1 MIQQSFQT
9 TYQRSSVSQGPA
21 RSAVRRGSSNA
32 KRQARPARKAG
43 GKAPSPPAQERLR
56 LVAQR
61 LFSKYGFNGV
71 SLRTI
76 TDEAQVN
83 IAAVNYYYGSKHNL
97 YAEVVKYHMTAVLE
111 ARLERLQALEDEFRR
126 RGKPPSLRVVFES
139 WLIPSLDLYYRPEG
153 DGPAI
158 LGLALQLDSVVG
170 PEGLA
175 KVLQPYADY
184 LRRLYALLGACLP
197 RMSPDMIIWRFECA
211 TAMVFNLLGQPD
223 WQIRVPHDY
232 CNIADRKL
240 MHQRL
245 LESALTLFRADS

>member
-1 MIQQSFQT
+1 MS
-9 TYQRSSVSQGPA
+9 RGRA
-21 RSAVRRGSSNA
+21 RATLRRGSSNV
-32 KRQARPARKAG
+32 KRQARPARRAG
-43 GKAPSPPAQERLR
+43 GKAPAPPAQERLR
-56 LVAQR
+56 VVAQR
-61 LFSKYGFNGV
+61 LFSEYGFNGV

-76 TDEAQVN
+76 TDEAGVN
-83 IAAVNYYYGSKHNL
+83 IAAVNYYYGSKQNL
-97 YAEVVKYHMTAVLE
+97 YAEVVKHHMMAVLE

-126 RGKPPSLRVVFES
+126 RGKPPSLRAVFES

-158 LGLALQLDSVVG
+158 LGLAMQLDSVVG
-170 PEGLA
+170 PDGLA

-197 RMSPDMIIWRFECA
+197 GMSSERIVWRFECA
-211 TAMVFNLLGQPD
+211 TAMIFYLLGQPD

-232 CNIADRKL
+232 CNIANREL

-245 LESALTLFRADS
+245 MESALTLFHTDG

>member
-1 MIQQSFQT
+1 MIQQSFET
-9 TYQRSSVSQGPA
+9 TYEGSGVSNGPA

-32 KRQARPARKAG
+32 KRQARAPRKAG
-43 GKAPSPPAQERLR
+43 GRAPSLPAQERLR
-56 LVAQR
+56 VVAQR
-61 LFSKYGFNGV
+61 LFSEYGFNGV
-71 SLRTI
+71 SLRAI

-83 IAAVNYYYGSKHNL
+83 IAAVNYYYGSKQNL
-97 YAEVVKYHMTAVLE
+97 YAEVVKHHMTAVLE
-111 ARLERLQALEDEFRR
+111 ARLERLQALEDELRR

-139 WLIPSLDLYYRPEG
+139 WLIPTLDLYYRAEG

-158 LGLALQLDSVVG
+158 LGLAMQLDSVVG

-184 LRRLYALLGACLP
+184 LRRLYDLLGACLP
-197 RMSPDMIIWRFECA
+197 GVSRDMIVWRFECA
-211 TAMVFNLLGQPD
+211 TAMIFYLLGQPD

-232 CNIADRKL
+232 CNIGNRKL

-245 LESALTLFRADS
+245 MESALTLFQTDG